1 MENIRI
7 EMLWEYACCGELE
20 LLKRY
25 YEDGGET
32 NRRYYALGGEHSL
45 IMGAFRN
52 NQFEAVEYMLS
63 VGETVTQ
70 IEKNEFN
77 IELQKIMCLRK
88 IVK

>member
-7 EMLWEYACCGELE
+7 EMLWEYACCGDIYSL
-20 LLKRY
+20 RIY
-25 YEDGGET
+25 YENGGET
-32 NRRYYALGGEHSL
+32 NRRYFAFGGEHSL
-45 IMGAFRN
+45 IMGAYRN
-52 NQFEAVEYMLS
+52 NQFETIEYMLS

-77 IELQKIMCLRK
+77 IEIQKIMCLRK

>member
-1 MENIRI
+1 MKDIRI
-7 EMLWEYACCGELE
+7 EILWEYACCGELE

-25 YEDGGET
+25 YEDDGET
-32 NRRYYALGGEHSL
+32 NRRYFAFGSEHSL

-70 IEKNEFN
+70 AEKDEFN
-77 IELQKIMCLRK
+77 KELQKIICLRK

>member
-1 MENIRI
+1 MENVRI
-7 EMLWEYACCGELE
+7 EMLWEYACCGDTDSL
-20 LLKRY
+20 RIY
-25 YEDGGET
+25 YENGGET
-32 NRRYYALGGEHSL
+32 NRRYSAFGGEHSL
-45 IMGAFRN
+45 IMGAYRN
-52 NQFEAVEYMLS
+52 NQFETVEYMLS

>member
-1 MENIRI
+1 MKDIRI
-7 EMLWEYACCGELE
+7 EILWEYACCGELE

-32 NRRYYALGGEHSL
+32 NRRYFAFGSEHSL

-70 IEKNEFN
+70 AEKDEFN
-77 IELQKIMCLRK
+77 KELQKIICLRK